1 MTGISRKP
9 EPDPEMVEAVRMA
22 RDSAPTGFIT
32 NPEIVA
38 ALINFRAA
46 QLLVDKLD
54 QLTKPGGF

>member
-1 MTGISRKP
+1 MTGISIKP

-22 RDSAPTGFIT
+22 RVSAPTARII

-46 QLLVDKLD
+46 QLIVAKLD